1 MKILYAI
8 QGTGNG
14 HITVAREVLP
24 VLMKR
29 GEVDILVSGCQVDI
43 DLPYE
48 IKYKFH
54 GMSFVF
60 GKNGGIDYLETYKK
74 SHIKQLFKEI
84 RQLPVEEYDLV
95 FSDFEP
101 VSAWACYLKNKPC
114 LGFSHQAAVI
124 NKKSP
129 KPPKKDL
136 IGSAVLKYYAPVSR
150 KYGFHYVPYDK
161 DIFTPIIRSQIRN
174 QKIKNKG
181 HYTVYLPSYSDKKII
196 KLLRYFPKTKWEV
209 FSKHSKEG
217 YAVEN
222 IFINPIDNEHFIESI
237 VASEGVLCNAG
248 FQTPAEALFLKKK
261 LMVIPMKGQY
271 EQQCNAAALKMMS
284 VPVVKNMKSK
294 QYKKLKDWI
303 ESDAKVIIDL
313 PDETIY
319 IIDEILQ
326 KHGSQKREIA
336 LPHSTVSSP
345 SRFRDLILKKI
356 FYQLGS

>member
-14 HITVAREVLP
+14 HITVAKEVLP
-24 VLMKR
+24 ILMKR
-29 GEVDILVSGCQVDI
+29 AEVDILISGCQVDI

-84 RQLPVEEYDLV
+84 KKLPVEEYDLV

-101 VSAWACYLKNKPC
+101 VSSWACYLRNKPC
-114 LGFSHQAAVI
+114 IGFSHQAAVV

-129 KPPKKDL
+129 KPGKKDL
-136 IGSAVLKYYAPVSR
+136 IGQAVLRYYAPASYR
-150 KYGFHYVPYDK
+150 YGFHYVPYDK
-161 DIFTPIIRSQIRN
+161 NIFTPVIRTEIRE
-174 QKIKNKG
+174 QKPTNNG

-196 KLLRYFPKTKWEV
+196 KLLGFFPKIKFEV
-209 FSKHSKEG
+209 FSKHSKET

-222 IFINPIDNEHFIESI
+222 VLIRPINNEAFIESM
-237 VASEGVLCNAG
+237 ASSEGVLCNAG

-271 EQQCNAAALKMMS
+271 EQQCNAEALKMMS
-284 VPVVKNMKSK
+284 IPVTKNIKPK
-294 QYKKLKDWI
+294 QYKKVKAWI
-303 ESDAKVIIDL
+303 ESDARVAIEF
-313 PDETIY
+313 PDDTIF
-319 IIDEILQ
+319 IVDEILE
-326 KHGSQKREIA
+326 KHIKRKQE
-336 LPHSTVSSP
+336 PRSPEVSVSSP
-345 SRFRDLILKKI
+345 SKFRNLLLKKI
-356 FYQLGS
+356 FYQTES